1 MKQKAVLLDQSAI
14 NRALT
19 RIAHEI
25 LERNKG
31 VDNLMLV
38 GIKTRGVPLA
48 KRLQTKIFEIEGVN
62 VPIGEIDITLYRD
75 DLSHVSSN
83 KEATLHNTNIEAHIT
98 GKKVILV
105 DDVLYTGRTVR
116 AAMDGVIDQGRP
128 SQIQLAVLI
137 DRGHKELPIRA
148 DYIGKNI
155 PTSQEEVIVVTL
167 NETDGDDQVSI
178 YENE

>member
-1 MKQKAVLLDQSAI
+1 MKQKAVLLDESAI

-31 VDNLMLV
+31 GEDLMLV
-38 GIKTRGVPLA
+38 GIKTRGIPLSE
-48 KRLQTKIFEIEGVN
+48 RLRDKIATIEN
-62 VPIGEIDITLYRD
+62 IDVPIGEIDITLYRD
-75 DLSHVSSN
+75 DLSHA
-83 KEATLHNTNIEAHIT
+83 ATSEEPEIHNAAFQEEIA

-105 DDVLYTGRTVR
+105 DDVLFTGRTVR
-116 AAMDGVIDQGRP
+116 AAMDAIIDQGRP

-137 DRGHKELPIRA
+137 DRGHRELPIRA

-155 PTSQEEVIVVTL
+155 PTSQDEVIVVAL
-167 NETDGDDQVSI
+167 DETDQEEQVCI
-178 YENE
+178 FEK